1 MIPVYVYL
9 ISSSIGRSVYVSTL
23 ISHII
28 SDSLFNECV
37 DQTRI
42 YAPTRAFFFFL
53 HRESVSKGTDSV
65 RLLCL
70 NVQ

>member
-9 ISSSIGRSVYVSTL
+9 ISSSIGRCVYVSTL

-37 DQTRI
+37 DQTHI
-42 YAPTRAFFFFL
+42 YAPTRAFFFFAPK
-53 HRESVSKGTDSV
+53 RVSKGTDSV

>member
-42 YAPTRAFFFFL
+42 YAPTRAFFFFCTEKVFL
-53 HRESVSKGTDSV
+53 K
-65 RLLCL
+65 
-70 NVQ
+70 VQIQFVCFV